1 MPNGGGKEPQ
11 LVRAMLEPD
20 FYPHAPRSVELCET
34 HISWVFVAGELVYKV
49 KKPVVLP
56 FLDYGTIERRHEM
69 CREEVRLNRR
79 LAPGLYLGV
88 VAIVRSADG
97 YSLTSED
104 HGGAVEFA
112 VQMRRV
118 QVDRSL
124 AALAAR
130 DELEPAHISAVAR
143 RLARFHAE
151 APIVAPERDGVDS
164 LVATLEENLATLR
177 EAGAEVLD
185 EHRLRAAE
193 RFTRSF
199 LAGKRDELDA
209 RSQGGL
215 VRDCHGDL
223 RAEHVIVPAHRPV
236 YVYDCVEFNPELRHI
251 DVAADISFLIMD
263 LTRLGLQ
270 RLAFQLVDAY
280 RRAGGDPGD
289 DALLSFFASYRAWV
303 RAKIGCLRSL
313 ELAAEDPER
322 SRQQTEATGL
332 LGLGHWFAW
341 RARRPL
347 VLLVCGVAGAGKT
360 TLARELCER
369 SGWPHVSS
377 DVTRKRLAGLAPT
390 DRGGE
395 ALYGHERT
403 TQTYREMGRAA
414 REELLGRGGVI
425 VDATFHRHDER
436 AAFRGGLGDQP
447 ARTLFVECRASP
459 ATLLAR
465 ARERE
470 SMAERVSDANAA
482 VIQRQLAEFE
492 PFGEIPAAQQTELD
506 TEARP
511 DELAS
516 EIEGF
521 IDRSIWG
528 G

>member
-1 MPNGGGKEPQ
+1 MGGEKGILNARSVRQPARPLGSPPWAMPNGGGKQPQ

-34 HISWVFVAGELVYKV
+34 HISWVFLAGELVYKV

-56 FLDYGTIERRHEM
+56 FLDYRTVGRRHQM
-69 CREEVRLNRR
+69 CLEEVRLNRR

-88 VAIVRSADG
+88 VAIVRSVDG

-104 HGGAVEFA
+104 DEGAIEFA

-124 AALAAR
+124 AALAASGQ
-130 DELEPAHISAVAR
+130 LEPAHITAVSR

-151 APIVAPERDGVDS
+151 APIVAPDRQGVDS
-164 LVATLEENLATLR
+164 LVATLEENLATLH

-185 EHRLRAAE
+185 ERRLSAAE

-199 LAGKRDELDA
+199 LAGRRDELDV
-209 RSQGGL
+209 RSLGGL

-236 YVYDCVEFNPELRHI
+236 YVYDCVEFSPELRQI
-251 DVAADISFLIMD
+251 DVAADISFLVMD
-263 LTRLGLQ
+263 LTRLGLE

-303 RAKIGCLRSL
+303 RAKIACLRAL
-313 ELAAEDPER
+313 ELAAEDAER
-322 SRQQTEATGL
+322 SRQQTEAIGL
-332 LGLGHWFAW
+332 LGLGHRFAW

-347 VLLVCGVAGAGKT
+347 VLLVCGVAGTGKT
-360 TLARELCER
+360 TLARELCEL
-369 SGWPHVSS
+369 SGWPYVSS
-377 DVTRKRLAGLAPT
+377 DVTRKQLAGLAPT

-403 TQTYREMGRAA
+403 MQTYREMSRTA
-414 REELLGRGGVI
+414 REEFEGRGGVI
-425 VDATFHRHDER
+425 
-436 AAFRGGLGDQP
+436 
-447 ARTLFVECRASP
+447 
-459 ATLLAR
+459 
-465 ARERE
+465 
-470 SMAERVSDANAA
+470 
-482 VIQRQLAEFE
+482 
-492 PFGEIPAAQQTELD
+492 
-506 TEARP
+506 
-511 DELAS
+511 
-516 EIEGF
+516 
-521 IDRSIWG
+521 
-528 G
+528 

>member
-1 MPNGGGKEPQ
+1 
-11 LVRAMLEPD
+11 MLEPD

-34 HISWVFVAGELVYKV
+34 HISWVFLAGELVYKV

-56 FLDYGTIERRHEM
+56 FLDYGTIERRHQM
-69 CREEVRLNRR
+69 CLEEVRLNRR
-79 LAPGLYLGV
+79 LAPELYLGV
-88 VAIVRSADG
+88 VAIARSADC

-104 HGGAVEFA
+104 HGGAIEFA

-118 QVDRSL
+118 QVERSL
-124 AALAAR
+124 AALAAK
-130 DELEPAHISAVAR
+130 DELELAHITAVAR
-143 RLARFHAE
+143 LLARFHAE
-151 APIVAPERDGVDS
+151 APIVAPDGIDS

-185 EHRLRAAE
+185 ERRLSAAE

-199 LAGKRDELDA
+199 LAAKRDELDA

-236 YVYDCVEFNPELRHI
+236 YVYDCVEFNPELRQI
-251 DVAADISFLIMD
+251 DVAADISFLVMD
-263 LTRLGLQ
+263 LTRLGLE

-280 RRAGGDPGD
+280 RRAGGEPGD
-289 DALLSFFASYRAWV
+289 DVLLSFFASYRAWV
-303 RAKIGCLRSL
+303 RAKIACLRAL

-322 SRQQTEATGL
+322 SRQRTEAIGL
-332 LGLGHWFAW
+332 LGLGHRFGW

-347 VLLVCGVAGAGKT
+347 VLPVCGVAGTGKT
-360 TLARELCER
+360 TLARELCEL
-369 SGWPHVSS
+369 SGWPYLSS

-390 DRGGE
+390 DRAGE

-403 TQTYREMGRAA
+403 MRTYRELGRAA
-414 REELLGRGGVI
+414 REELARRGGVI

-436 AAFRGGLGDQP
+436 AAFRGGLGDQH
-447 ARTLFVECRASP
+447 ARILFVECRASRV
-459 ATLLAR
+459 TLLAR
-465 ARERE
+465 AHERE
-470 SMAERVSDANAA
+470 SMADRVSDADAA

-492 PFGEIPAAQQTELD
+492 PLAEIPVDQRTELG

-511 DELAS
+511 DELAAKV
-516 EIEGF
+516 EGF